1 MILKTAPILGK
12 EGMNS
17 ALLIKGWLRSV
28 LRNLVSLNNNLD
40 GQLSKN
46 R

>member
-28 LRNLVSLNNNLD
+28 VGLKLQLVLVLVFSH
-40 GQLSKN
+40 
-46 R
+46 